1 MDLEF
6 YFLKLW
12 ISGIFELSAKNS
24 NILKLVKYLFTLH
37 LEGAVLTLCW
47 KLAYTEFNFDF
58 VLLSDIGD
66 LCNLL

>member
-12 ISGIFELSAKNS
+12 ISGTFEQSAKNS
-24 NILKLVKYLFTLH
+24 NILKLAEYLLARH
-37 LEGAVLTLCW
+37 LEGAVFTLCW

-58 VLLSDIGD
+58 VLLGDIGN